1 MLALV
6 ASLSLILV
14 DELIA
19 GVSSVRLISPHVL
32 IKPVEVTYEVNHGV
46 FQTSVVVRQFEEV
59 Q

>member
-1 MLALV
+1 V
-6 ASLSLILV
+6 AFPSLILV
-14 DELIA
+14 DKLIA
-19 GVSSVRLISPHVL
+19 SVCGVDLVSPNIL